1 MMGMPPHGYPPHQ
14 GFGMLPPPRPGFPPG
29 AALLPPPTMVIPA
42 GVPPGPPS
50 IHPPVLAAP
59 VVPLAPAED
68 PANWTDH
75 AGQDGKT
82 YYHNRVTKVSTYD
95 KPACLRPPPK
105 LASIPPG
112 PPSSLPP
119 CRWKEY
125 TTAEGKTYY
134 SDGNESLWV
143 EPDELKEHKAKQA
156 RRDAGEDNEEEGVE
170 VVQHVVPAVA
180 LAQQKAAVET
190 IEVMDDGSDDEGKGR
205 REGRESGAAAPKSA
219 LAAVV
224 LKATVKQEPPD
235 DDDGKHQTFNT
246 HEEAVAGFKRLL
258 YVKGVSS
265 TAKWADMPKLLSKE
279 AVWSILKT
287 GEKKQA
293 FAEYQTKRMKEEK
306 EEKRARVRK
315 ARDSFL
321 KMLVECVE
329 IDSKSR
335 WKAAEE
341 LLSEDA
347 RFKTTDLSLHD
358 KEDVFNDFITELAKK
373 EKEEKR
379 LNKKAFAALLRK
391 YAGLPRKEGKER
403 AGESEEENEEK
414 EENEEE
420 DGLRLV
426 RGMEWREA
434 QEVLDR
440 RIRGEEERR
449 LRDLVEEVDQRHAYE
464 DVLEE
469 LEKQHQMRKRAE
481 REARRK
487 VEEERRGRFRLVLVR
502 LAEEG
507 LLDMR
512 SKWKNLKSV
521 IEQTEE
527 YKIIIGQG
535 GATAAELFE
544 KFVEEL
550 KGRYAEDKRK
560 MRDYLPRAGAE
571 VTPEWTEEMYVSEIR
586 KALGD
591 GDEREEEKDEDRE
604 VEDEEVGGGGG
615 RSRGD

>member
-1 MMGMPPHGYPPHQ
+1 MM
-14 GFGMLPPPRPGFPPG
+14 
-29 AALLPPPTMVIPA
+29 PA
-42 GVPPGPPS
+42 GVPAGPPS
-50 IHPPVLAAP
+50 LPPPILAAP
-59 VVPLAPAED
+59 IVPLAPAED

-95 KPACLRPPPK
+95 KPACLQPPPK
-105 LASIPPG
+105 PAPVPPG

-125 TTAEGKTYY
+125 TSAEGKTYY
-134 SDGNESLWV
+134 SDGKESLWV
-143 EPDELKEHKAKQA
+143 EPDELKKHKAKQA
-156 RRDAGEDNEEEGVE
+156 RRDAGEDDEEEGVE

-180 LAQQKAAVET
+180 LAQQKVAVET
-190 IEVMDDGSDDEGKGR
+190 IEVMDDGSEEEGKGG
-205 REGRESGAAAPKSA
+205 REGGGSGAAAPKSA

-235 DDDGKHQTFNT
+235 DDDGRPQTFNT

-265 TAKWADMPKLLSKE
+265 TAKWADMPKLLCKE
-279 AVWSILKT
+279 AVWGILKT

-321 KMLVECVE
+321 KMLAECVE

-347 RFKTTDLSLHD
+347 RFKTTDLSSHD

-373 EKEEKR
+373 EKEEKK

-391 YAGLPRKEGKER
+391 YAGLPRKEGKEGR
-403 AGESEEENEEK
+403 GESEEEKEEEEETEEEK
-414 EENEEE
+414 
-420 DGLRLV
+420 GARLV

-434 QEVLDR
+434 QEVLDMR
-440 RIRGEEERR
+440 VRGEEERR
-449 LRDLVEEVDQRHAYE
+449 LRDLVEEVDQRHAFE

-469 LEKQHQMRKRAE
+469 LEKQHQKQKRAE

-507 LLDMR
+507 LLEMG
-512 SKWKNLKSV
+512 SKWKSLKPV
-521 IEQTEE
+521 IEQEEE
-527 YKIIIGQG
+527 YKVMIGQG

-550 KGRYAEDKRK
+550 KG
-560 MRDYLPRAGAE
+560 
-571 VTPEWTEEMYVSEIR
+571 
-586 KALGD
+586 
-591 GDEREEEKDEDRE
+591 
-604 VEDEEVGGGGG
+604 
-615 RSRGD
+615 